1 MNASYTLS
9 WGKGN
14 AEGPVNS
21 DTDFADTGRTEN
33 FDDPWVNLNGYGYLP
48 TIVGMVKLR
57 GSYAITDDWMI
68 GATLDAQSGGPVTGF
83 GVGILTTARSIT
95 ATTSALKIAAPPILP
110 IALYAFQRGAYG
122 RCHLRAG
129 CQHHLE
135 QAIPGCWL
143 EGEVAVYNLTNQQKK
158 LSVNQ
163 GETGVGRSGMSS
175 CGRPASSRRATRN
188 WWCR

>member
-1 MNASYTLS
+1 M
-9 WGKGN
+9 
-14 AEGPVNS
+14 
-21 DTDFADTGRTEN
+21 
-33 FDDPWVNLNGYGYLP
+33 LNQAGL
-48 TIVGMVKLR
+48 I
-57 GSYAITDDWMI
+57 
-68 GATLDAQSGGPVTGF
+68 TGF

-163 GETGVGRSGMSS
+163 TGNR
-175 CGRPASSRRATRN
+175 GRPLGNEFLWPTSFQSPRYAQLVVSLN
-188 WWCR
+188 Y